1 MAMTDSKILSWTS
14 PVSAEAD
21 QPIRTASAMKAVFDS
36 NSNQL
41 KTALN
46 AVIDTLAGSGG
57 SAEIG
62 SAAISDV
69 DAGTLLSQLT
79 TLRAL
84 IDQRVKNIAVG
95 TVITGAAGSS
105 AAVNVSG
112 TMPDVVLNFTIPKGD
127 AGNPALPHAFEH
139 ASDGDDPIAPSSIG
153 AAAADHSHT
162 GTYEPA
168 RLQFTSISVDVDDF
182 EADATYAGY
191 PYRVDQALA
200 GVTASMMPEVI
211 FAPVEAVSGNY
222 APVAVCGSGIVS
234 IYAAVVPEED
244 FTIPAIIVW
253 R

>member
-1 MAMTDSKILSWTS
+1 MAMIDSKILSWTN

-21 QPIRTASAMKAVFDS
+21 QPVRTASAIKAVFDS

-46 AVIDTLAGSGG
+46 AVIDTLTGSGG

-79 TLRAL
+79 ALRAL
-84 IDQRVKNIAVG
+84 IDQRVKNITVG
-95 TVITGAAGSS
+95 TVITGAAGSF

-127 AGNPALPHAFEH
+127 AGNPALPHAFQH
-139 ASDGDDPIAPSSIG
+139 ASDGNDPIVPSSIG
-153 AAAADHSHT
+153 AAAVDHAHT

-168 RLQFTSISVDVDDF
+168 RLQFDSVLVDVDDF
-182 EADATYAGY
+182 EADATYADY
-191 PYRVDQALA
+191 SYRVDLALA
-200 GVTASMMPEVI
+200 GVTASMVPEVI
-211 FAPVEAVSGNY
+211 FAPAEAASGIF
-222 APVAVCGSGIVS
+222 APIAACGSGAVS
-234 IYAAVVPEED
+234 IYAAAIPEAD
-244 FTIPAIIVW
+244 FTIPTILVW